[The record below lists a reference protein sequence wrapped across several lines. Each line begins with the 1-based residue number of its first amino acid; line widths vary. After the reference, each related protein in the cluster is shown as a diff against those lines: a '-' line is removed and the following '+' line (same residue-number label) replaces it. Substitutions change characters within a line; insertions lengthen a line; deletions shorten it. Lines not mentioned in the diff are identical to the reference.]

1 MLCHSAIFSTPPPQT
16 VSLSLFISFLW
27 VFFSGKCFL
36 SKTNQVTNKPQLC
49 IQLRFPPSQD
59 SDDDGSVHLGEVL
72 ASQTAA
78 RAPPGAPAN
87 AVPGPL
93 GRSGGLK
100 QAVVGIVGLEDVL
113 FNRFFQ
119 AFFFF
124 WGSFTIWNC
133 LGSYFFDWPILS
145 NELRLHVL
153 LLLQGVGSQL
163 ALSHFA
169 SFTWGVRYSECHPL
183 HRGKSSWCSCANGAM
198 CEATTWLFHVAR
210 WSAFLVDRCRA
221 SKACQPVWTGVRD
234 VCLKIAGWPKVM

>member
-124 WGSFTIWNC
+124 LGKFHNLKLFGKLFFRLTNFIKWVETPCSVTSSGCWISTC
-133 LGSYFFDWPILS
+133 LVAF
-145 NELRLHVL
+145 R
-153 LLLQGVGSQL
+153 
-163 ALSHFA
+163 
-169 SFTWGVRYSECHPL
+169 
-183 HRGKSSWCSCANGAM
+183 K
-198 CEATTWLFHVAR
+198 FHV
-210 WSAFLVDRCRA
+210 RC
-221 SKACQPVWTGVRD
+221 
-234 VCLKIAGWPKVM
+234 